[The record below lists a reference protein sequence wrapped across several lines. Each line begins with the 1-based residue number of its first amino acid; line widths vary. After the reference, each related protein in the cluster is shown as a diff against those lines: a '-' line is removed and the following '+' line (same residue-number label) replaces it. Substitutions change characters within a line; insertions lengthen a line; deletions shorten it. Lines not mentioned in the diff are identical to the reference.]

1 MPPFPARSRS
11 GSPLALC
18 KSLGGDATDRG
29 THRVVRSVENRSSRA
44 SVLINCDEL
53 AEISLL
59 LGIYDVEAAMS
70 WKTVSSDEWRKMAGK
85 IGAWSAWAQDRWRA
99 QNGDARKETG
109 RIDGEGREAIEEGDE
124 GAIEGNG
131 RMTRRKVSIGGT
143 KKKGEEKKEERER
156 RERGKKIEAAVGIES
171 LSGSRMPRVK
181 IKERLARRSCYS
193 SRFFPL
199 FSFVPR
205 MKFHCIE
212 FCPGIRISLA
222 DYRWYRYCDINLLMK
237 SLWLYRIRGSL
248 KVIRFVMQN
257 CSFYKKKENDRYIDV
272 CLCINI

>member
-143 KKKGEEKKEERER
+143 KKKERKKKRKGKEGKE
-156 RERGKKIEAAVGIES
+156 GKKLKPPLES
-171 LSGSRMPRVK
+171 NRFLGQGCREWKSKSASLDGRV
-181 IKERLARRSCYS
+181 IVLVFSL
-193 SRFFPL
+193 FFPL
-199 FSFVPR
+199 SHEWNSIVLNSVQVYVYPWPTIVDIVIAISIYRWSLFD
-205 MKFHCIE
+205 CIE
-212 FCPGIRISLA
+212 
-222 DYRWYRYCDINLLMK
+222 
-237 SLWLYRIRGSL
+237 
-248 KVIRFVMQN
+248 
-257 CSFYKKKENDRYIDV
+257 
-272 CLCINI
+272 